1 MTSSTARN
9 DERSER
15 PLHGILVLDFS
26 QFLSGSLA
34 TLRLADMGARVI
46 KIERPGAGDLCRT
59 IYLSDT
65 DVDGENTLFHAINR
79 NSVVEFSRSGQEE
92 IKQGRGSG
100 RKTGTFEMTFTG
112 TLIDDLMAAVER
124 AEQTREALLVEAAAL
139 SSSFSESALGQSS
152 VEQSWFASVQENAE
166 YDPKF
171 LGVA

>member
-1 MTSSTARN
+1 
-9 DERSER
+9 
-15 PLHGILVLDFS
+15 
-26 QFLSGSLA
+26 
-34 TLRLADMGARVI
+34 
-46 KIERPGAGDLCRT
+46 
-59 IYLSDT
+59 
-65 DVDGENTLFHAINR
+65 
-79 NSVVEFSRSGQEE
+79 VVEFSRSGQEE

-139 SSSFSESALGQSS
+139 SSSLGQSS
-152 VEQSWFASVQENAE
+152 VEQIWFASVQENAE

>member
-1 MTSSTARN
+1 
-9 DERSER
+9 
-15 PLHGILVLDFS
+15 
-26 QFLSGSLA
+26 
-34 TLRLADMGARVI
+34 
-46 KIERPGAGDLCRT
+46 
-59 IYLSDT
+59 
-65 DVDGENTLFHAINR
+65 LFHTINR
-79 NSVVEFSRSGQEE
+79 NSVVEFSRSGQDE

-139 SSSFSESALGQSS
+139 SSSPGESSFSESALCQSS
-152 VEQSWFASVQENAE
+152 VEQIWFASVQENAE